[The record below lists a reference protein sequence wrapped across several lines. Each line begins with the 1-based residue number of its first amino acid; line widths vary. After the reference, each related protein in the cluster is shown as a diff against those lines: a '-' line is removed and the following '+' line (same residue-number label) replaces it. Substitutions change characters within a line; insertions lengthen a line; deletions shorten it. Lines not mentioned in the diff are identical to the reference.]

1 LRANCAI
8 LARGTIFTGWANGAN
23 RAIFAGCTSR
33 ASRTFQTNTIC
44 GIYLFVAVH
53 IFIVIRFAIAVGIPA
68 TQASNALWP
77 LCAWQAGSAIFTSR
91 AGWASGASCAVL
103 ARGAI
108 FTSRAGWAGCA
119 ILAGGAIFTSRAGGA
134 SGASCAIFTGW
145 ADWARGA
152 GCAILAGGAIFTS
165 RASCAIFTG
174 WADWA
179 SGAGCAILARG
190 AVFTGWAN
198 GANRAIFAG
207 CTSRASRTFQTNAI
221 CGIYLF
227 VAVHIFFVIRF
238 AVTVD
243 IPAT

>member
-8 LARGTIFTGWANGAN
+8 LARGTIFTGWASWAN

-108 FTSRAGWAGCA
+108 FTGWA
-119 ILAGGAIFTSRAGGA
+119 S
-134 SGASCAIFTGW
+134 
-145 ADWARGA
+145 GA

-165 RASCAIFTG
+165 

-190 AVFTGWAN
+190 AIFTGWAN

-238 AVTVD
+238 AVTIG